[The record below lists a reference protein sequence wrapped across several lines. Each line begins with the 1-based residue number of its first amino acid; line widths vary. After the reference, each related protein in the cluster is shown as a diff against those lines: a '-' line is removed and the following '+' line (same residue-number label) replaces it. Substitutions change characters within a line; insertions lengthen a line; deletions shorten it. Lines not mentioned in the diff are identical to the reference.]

1 MKPQLLFA
9 LRLSVLSIATLLW
22 ILVLWG
28 GYAMVDSGIDSRMM
42 GYEVMTRERNEEMW
56 RQLVRESL
64 QRNLTAI
71 LIFFAFGVIIMRRWI
86 AFWRRLRK
94 PA

>member
-42 GYEVMTRERNEEMW
+42 GYEVMTHERNEEMW

-71 LIFFAFGVIIMRRWI
+71 LIFFAFGVIIMGRWI

>member
-71 LIFFAFGVIIMRRWI
+71 LIFFAFGVIIMGRWI